1 MNKITLNEFYKRATA
16 KNMKSMRGH
25 DGPAHGWDIYF
36 DNKKICYCWDDS
48 YGGELKVDNYGGQ
61 SIENIWGAV
70 DYESTYDKAWGWHTD
85 MRLAL
90 HEVHT
95 ETRFLK
101 DAKKGVLVG
110 FNRSNY
116 DIIGYKKSILDM
128 LTLNK
133 DYRLEYEKIYT
144 EEGHC
149 KGDNKV
155 INWQYL
161 EGCDI
166 KVPEQYRWNKVD
178 YVNRIMKRQ

>member
-1 MNKITLNEFYKRATA
+1 MTLKEFYKRATA

-25 DGPAHGWDIYF
+25 DGPAHGWD
-36 DNKKICYCWDDS
+36 
-48 YGGELKVDNYGGQ
+48 
-61 SIENIWGAV
+61 
-70 DYESTYDKAWGWHTD
+70 
-85 MRLAL
+85 
-90 HEVHT
+90 
-95 ETRFLK
+95 
-101 DAKKGVLVG
+101 
-110 FNRSNY
+110 RSNY

-133 DYRLEYEKIYT
+133 DYRFEYEKIYT

-155 INWQYL
+155 VNWQYL